1 MGLGET
7 EESGGANVQVT
18 GQQATGSIGSVVV
31 RISKVVSVT
40 GVQGQGRV
48 GKVLIWS
55 KINPNQNPNWIPVND
70 VQTPNWLPIAA

>member
-1 MGLGET
+1 MLGQVEQKT
-7 EESGGANVQVT
+7 INNVPVSLL
-18 GQQATGSIGSVVV
+18 QATGSIGSVVV
-31 RISKVVSVT
+31 RIPKSASVT

-55 KINPNQNPNWIPVND
+55 KINPNQNPNWQQIND